1 MKRLFDRR
9 AWRRTG
15 RDSPLLTISLLAV
28 FLGALDLTVIATI
41 LPEMI
46 SDLGVNTADVDR
58 YVWVVNGYLI
68 AYVVAIPLF
77 GRISDVIGRL
87 KTFQISLAIFL
98 IGSIVCAAS
107 QTLTTLI
114 AGRTIQGLGGGA
126 LLPVTMALIA
136 DQYASDRRLHYL
148 GLVGGVDT
156 LGWVTGPIWGA
167 IVVAFAPG
175 IHQHWRWVFWLNIPF
190 ALLLSLGLAVLARPG
205 VAPRLRRRGS
215 LDILGATLLA
225 GALVC
230 LNLALASGGELGN
243 TGRSGLRA
251 MGGTPNPLARYS
263 PELLAAAVLLVILL
277 IFWERRAAKPILPL
291 ALFQEREF
299 SGAVIANGLIGAAL
313 MVGMVN
319 IPVLIALVVTSTEVS
334 AVSALMLA
342 PFTITMA
349 VGALVSGR
357 LSTRFGLRLTASV
370 GILLVLIGYVVLFLS
385 LDADHYARGAIGLVI
400 AGWGF
405 GLLMTPL
412 NGSTLSAAEAA
423 DYGAAA
429 STTLMVRLLGM
440 TVGISALTAF
450 GIRRLQ
456 TLTDRVGTVVRQPN
470 ESTAAFLARQQQFI
484 VDHAIPLSV
493 QVLRETFLIAAIIAL
508 LAIIPISFLAGR
520 GPHVPALLKRSSSS
534 ASATD

>member
-98 IGSIVCAAS
+98 FGSIVCAVS
-107 QTLTTLI
+107 QTLTILI

-190 ALLLSLGLAVLARPG
+190 ALLLSMGLAVLARPS
-205 VAPRLRRRGS
+205 VAPRLRMRGS
-215 LDILGATLLA
+215 LDVPGATLLA

-251 MGGTPNPLARYS
+251 MGGTPNPLAAWS

-277 IFWERRAAKPILPL
+277 ILWERRAAKPILPL
-291 ALFQEREF
+291 RLFREREF
-299 SGAVIANGLIGAAL
+299 TGAVIANGLIGAAL

-319 IPVLIALVVTSTEVS
+319 IPVLIALVVTSADVS

-349 VGALVSGR
+349 ICALISGR
-357 LSTRFGLRLTASV
+357 LSTRFGLRLTASA

-385 LDADHYARGAIGLVI
+385 LDADHYERGAIGLVI
-400 AGWGF
+400 AGCGF

-412 NGSTLSAAEAA
+412 NGSTLSAAESE

-440 TVGISALTAF
+440 TIGISALTAF

-484 VDHAIPLSV
+484 IDHAIPLSV
-493 QVLRETFLIAAIIAL
+493 QVLRETFLIAAVIAL

-520 GPHVPALLKRSSSS
+520 GPHARALLKRSSSS